1 MSNNNQQLS
10 KEIQYPTSKYD
21 YDGITGTW
29 LLIPVKFHLLMLAI
43 SLPIIL
49 WVLPNVSFKGDF
61 RFLLADYKYF
71 LAGAVTLFFI
81 ASALLS
87 ALKAKQVGLRIRPVN
102 RVQQQ
107 VIAKIGPGKPAALFP
122 KKKRAA
128 VHVGHVSRNNG
139 VKRRET
145 EKDSNK
151 GADKG
156 TENPQKIDAAEA
168 TQAIHAA
175 TTKKA
180 DLAKTEPAKA
190 TITKAA
196 AAKVTRST
204 PKKGTDAPKTVAKTS
219 AKTTIKSA
227 TKKSTNKSSNINKK
241 PAVTAASLEE
251 KIAAKTAP
259 KQRRRKNPDQM
270 HLDL

>member
-87 ALKAKQVGLRIRPVN
+87 ALKAKQVGLRIRPAN

-156 TENPQKIDAAEA
+156 IEKQQKSDTAQATEA

-180 DLAKTEPAKA
+180 DLVKTDPAKA

-204 PKKGTDAPKTVAKTS
+204 PKK
-219 AKTTIKSA
+219 A
-227 TKKSTNKSSNINKK
+227 TELCR
-241 PAVTAASLEE
+241 A
-251 KIAAKTAP
+251 
-259 KQRRRKNPDQM
+259 
-270 HLDL
+270 

>member
-87 ALKAKQVGLRIRPVN
+87 ALKAKQVGLRIRPAN

-139 VKRRET
+139 VKPRET

-156 TENPQKIDAAEA
+156 SENPQKSDTAQATEA
-168 TQAIHAA
+168 TQAIHAV

-180 DLAKTEPAKA
+180 EPAKA
-190 TITKAA
+190 TITKVT
-196 AAKVTRST
+196 AAKITGST
-204 PKKGTDAPKTVAKTS
+204 PKKATDAPKTVAKTS

>member
-10 KEIQYPTSKYD
+10 KKIQYPTSRYD

-49 WVLPNVSFKGDF
+49 WVLPNVGFKGDF

-87 ALKAKQVGLRIRPVN
+87 ALKAKQVGLRIRPAN

-122 KKKRAA
+122 QKKRAA
-128 VHVGHVSRNNG
+128 VYVGHISRNSST
-139 VKRRET
+139 K
-145 EKDSNK
+145 
-151 GADKG
+151 ADKSSEKG
-156 TENPQKIDAAEA
+156 TEKQQKMGLAQA
-168 TQAIHAA
+168 TS
-175 TTKKA
+175 TKKA
-180 DLAKTEPAKA
+180 DLAKAESATA
-190 TITKAA
+190 TITKIA
-196 AAKVTRST
+196 AAKVTRTT
-204 PKKGTDAPKTVAKTS
+204 PKKSTDASKT
-219 AKTTIKSA
+219 A

-259 KQRRRKNPDQM
+259 KQRSRKNPDQM